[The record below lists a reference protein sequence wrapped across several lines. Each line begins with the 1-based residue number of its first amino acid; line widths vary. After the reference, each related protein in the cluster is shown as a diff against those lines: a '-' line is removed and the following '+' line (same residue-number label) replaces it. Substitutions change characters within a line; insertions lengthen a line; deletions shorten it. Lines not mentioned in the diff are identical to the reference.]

1 MKVKCETEE
10 IELGDASSAK
20 ELADKLN
27 QREPHQALAAVINGE
42 IKDLGTPLK
51 EGDDVKLLDFS
62 SSEGK
67 EVFWHTSAH
76 VLAQAV
82 LRLWPNA
89 QPTIGPPIEKG
100 FYYDF
105 ANLEISED
113 DFRKIEK
120 EIKKIFGEGLKPERH
135 SFKGKKD
142 AIAEFG
148 SNPFKK
154 ELIEGFE
161 EGSPITAYKQGEFF
175 DLCRG
180 PHLPTLGKIKA
191 FKVLKTSGAYWRG
204 DAKNEMLTRIYGIS
218 FPNREE
224 LKEFLRLLEE
234 AKKRDH
240 RLIGAKLDL
249 FSFKEEAPAMSFFH
263 PNGMAVWD
271 HLIDYWKEVTLKNG
285 YEIIKTPQL
294 MTKELWKLS
303 GHWEH
308 YRENMFTV
316 EIDEE
321 RAYAI
326 KPMNCPGCMLYYK
339 SRSHSY
345 RQLPLR
351 VAEFGHVHRKEPSGA
366 LNGLF
371 RVQSFHQDDAH
382 LFMQPS
388 QLKDEIIG
396 VLDLVKKIYETFGLE
411 YTFELSTRPE
421 DSIGTDQDW
430 EVATAGLKEALD
442 EWGEEYKINEGDG
455 AFYGPKVD
463 LHVHD
468 ALGRRWQCGTVQLD
482 MALPERFE
490 LEYKDSDGKFK
501 RPIMIHRAIFGSIER
516 FLGILIE
523 HFAGK
528 FPLWMSPMPIRI
540 IPVAEAHHDYAF
552 EVQKKIQEA
561 GFTCSVDASEDS
573 LGKRVRNAQM
583 QQINYMLT
591 VGGQEVSNKTIALRT
606 RDNVVHGEVA
616 IDDFLKNCTIEY
628 KERSLTSP
636 YQKEAT

>member
-10 IELGDASSAK
+10 IELGDASSGK
-20 ELADKLN
+20 DLAEKMN
-27 QREPHQALAAVINGE
+27 QREPHQGLAIVVNGG
-42 IKDLGTPLK
+42 IRDLDTTLK

-62 SSEGK
+62 SAEGK

-76 VLAQAV
+76 VLAQAI
-82 LRLWPNA
+82 LRLWPDA

-113 DFRKIEK
+113 DFGKIEK
-120 EIKKIFGEGLKPERH
+120 EIKKILSEGFKPERK

-142 AIAEFG
+142 ALAEFG
-148 SNPFKK
+148 KNRFKK

-161 EGSPITAYKQGEFF
+161 EGSPITAYRQGEFF

-191 FKVLKTSGAYWRG
+191 FKILKTSGAYWRG

-218 FPNREE
+218 FPSREE
-224 LKEFLRLLEE
+224 LKEFIHLLEE

-240 RLIGAKLDL
+240 RIIGAKLDL
-249 FSFKEEAPAMSFFH
+249 FSFKEEAPAMPFFH
-263 PNGMAVWD
+263 PNGMAIWD
-271 HLIDYWKEVTLKNG
+271 HLISYWKEVHLNND

-294 MTKELWKLS
+294 MTKELWELS
-303 GHWEH
+303 GHWKH

-388 QLKDEIIG
+388 QIKDEILG
-396 VLDLVKKIYETFGLE
+396 VLNLVKEIYETFGLN

-421 DSIGTDQDW
+421 DSIGTDEDW
-430 EVATAGLKEALD
+430 DIATAGLKEALD

-455 AFYGPKVD
+455 AFYGPKID

-490 LEYKDSDGKFK
+490 LEYKDRDGDFK

-528 FPLWMSPMPIRI
+528 FPFWMSPMPIRI
-540 IPVAEAHHDYAF
+540 IPVAEIHQPYAY
-552 EVQKKIQEA
+552 EVQKKIKEA

-591 VGGQEVSNKTIALRT
+591 VGDQEMSNKTIALRT
-606 RDNVVHGEVA
+606 RDNVVHGEIA
-616 IDDFLKNCTIEY
+616 LDDFLKNCTIEN
-628 KERSLTSP
+628 KNRQLTSP
-636 YQKEAT
+636 YQKEAP

>member
-1 MKVKCETEE
+1 MKVKCKTEE
-10 IELGDASSAK
+10 IELGDGSSVK
-20 ELADKLN
+20 ELAEKLN
-27 QREPHQALAAVINGE
+27 QRQPHEALAAVING
-42 IKDLGTPLK
+42 KVCDLDVPLK
-51 EGDDVKLLDFS
+51 EGDDVDLLDFS

-82 LRLWPNA
+82 LRLWPDA

-105 ANLEISED
+105 ANLEISEE
-113 DFRKIEK
+113 DFEKIEK
-120 EIKKIFGEGLKPERH
+120 EIKKILSEGLRPERH
-135 SFKGKKD
+135 SFKGKKE
-142 AIAEFG
+142 ALAEFG
-148 SNPFKK
+148 KNRFKK

-161 EGSPITAYKQGEFF
+161 EGSLITAYRQGEFF

-191 FKVLKTSGAYWRG
+191 FKILKTSGAYWRG

-218 FPNREE
+218 FPSREE

-240 RLIGAKLDL
+240 RVIGTQLDL
-249 FSFKEEAPAMSFFH
+249 FSFKEEAPAMPFFH

-271 HLIDYWKEVTLKNG
+271 HLVDYWKEIHFKKG
-285 YEIIKTPQL
+285 YEIIKTPQM
-294 MTKELWKLS
+294 MTKELWELS

-308 YRENMFTV
+308 YRENMFIV

-321 RAYAI
+321 RAYAV

-388 QLKDEIIG
+388 QIKDEILG
-396 VLDLVKKIYETFGLE
+396 VLNLVKELYETFGLK

-421 DSIGTDQDW
+421 NSIGTDQDW
-430 EVATAGLKEALD
+430 EIATAGLKEALD

-455 AFYGPKVD
+455 AFYGPKID

-482 MALPERFE
+482 MALPQRFE
-490 LEYKDSDGKFK
+490 LEYKDRDGEFK

-528 FPLWMSPMPIRI
+528 FPFWISPMPIRI
-540 IPVAEAHHDYAF
+540 IPVTRSHHEYAF

-561 GFTCSVDASEDS
+561 GFTCSVDASEES
-573 LGKRVRNAQM
+573 LGKRIRSAQL
-583 QQINYMLT
+583 QQVNYMLT
-591 VGGQEVSNKTIALRT
+591 IGDQEISHQTISLRT
-606 RDNVVHGEVA
+606 RDNVVHGEIVV
-616 IDDFLKNCTIEY
+616 DDFLKNCTIEY
-628 KERSLTSP
+628 KERQLISP
-636 YQKEAT
+636 YQKEA